1 MLFNNI
7 TTKPTYQRIV
17 RDEVSKVPPRIC
29 IKTEALVK
37 MKAYVDNCDKEV
49 AWLCIVDSFD
59 DDTYVVEDTVLF
71 KQEVSATTA
80 DICEVA
86 MNDYASNLIAT
97 GQIELYNKIRGW
109 GHSHVN
115 MTVYASGTDESTFK
129 DFYMPCEF
137 FIRII
142 CNKKGELKLDFV
154 DCVKEIRFDNVEWEE
169 LMSEEQ
175 RQLSDLI
182 NKFNEEFIKVADI
195 ITTGIKEEIKEKVLE
210 YKPPIVIP
218 DWKIKEEERKAALE
232 KEKEKEKKLD
242 KYYDSDWVNRV
253 IYTESMAQLY
263 FDEEE
268 IVELAKCKNVWELK
282 NKLKSNDLF
291 DDFEQVDWQA
301 LFSDIE
307 DDYLDLI
314 SYM

>member
-7 TTKPTYQRIV
+7 VNKTTYQRIV

-29 IKTEALVK
+29 IKTEALIK

-59 DDTYVVEDTVLF
+59 DDTYIIEDTVLF
-71 KQEVSATTA
+71 KQEVSATTT
-80 DICEVA
+80 DICEIA

-115 MTVYASGTDESTFK
+115 MAVYASGTDESTFK

-154 DCVKEIRFDNVEWEE
+154 DCVKEIRFDNIEWEE

-182 NKFNEEFIKVADI
+182 AKFNEEFVKTADI
-195 ITTGIKEEIKEKVLE
+195 ITTGIKEEIKAKVLE
-210 YKPPIVIP
+210 YKPPVVIP
-218 DWKIKEEERKAALE
+218 DWKIREEERKAALE
-232 KEKEKEKKLD
+232 KEKEKEERSS
-242 KYYDSDWVNRV
+242 YNDSFTYNCQYVEGIAN
-253 IYTESMAQLY
+253 LY

-268 IVELAKCKNVWELK
+268 ILELAKCRSVWEMK
-282 NKLKSNDLF
+282 AKLKDKQVF
-291 DDFEQVDWQA
+291 DDVQDQA
-301 LFSDIE
+301 LELKAF
-307 DDYLDLI
+307 
-314 SYM
+314 M